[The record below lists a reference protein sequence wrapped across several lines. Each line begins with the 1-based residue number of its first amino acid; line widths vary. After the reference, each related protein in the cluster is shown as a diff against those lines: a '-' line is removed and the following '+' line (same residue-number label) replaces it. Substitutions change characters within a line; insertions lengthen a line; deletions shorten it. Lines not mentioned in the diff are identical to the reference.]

1 MELAAWPDK
10 KDDGRATRVSHPKE
24 ISPMTLPQHDPAWL
38 ERMYNNRALV
48 PDHMDYLQRW
58 ARDSAQVRANA
69 PCVLDVAY
77 GTAAGETLDIFPA
90 AGASGATAAPV
101 PVLMF
106 IHGGYW
112 RSLDKSDHSFIAPPF
127 TRAGFCVVIVNYAL
141 CPGTPAAPVTIPR
154 ILRQMEEAMV
164 WAWHHVGAHGGDRSR
179 ITVAGHSAGGQLA
192 AMLLTSVWSLIGK
205 GLPDGLVRNALSISG
220 VHDLEPIMHTPMFQA
235 DLKLTDQQVL
245 QCSPARLL
253 EPAVGTLYCA
263 VGGDE
268 SPEFLRQ
275 NQLMQDAWGSH
286 FVPRS
291 VALPGLNHFSVLDAL
306 ARPGHDLH
314 HMAQNLLR
322 A

>member
-1 MELAAWPDK
+1 
-10 KDDGRATRVSHPKE
+10 
-24 ISPMTLPQHDPAWL
+24 MTLPLYDPAWL

-48 PDHMDYLQRW
+48 PDHMDYFGRW
-58 ARDSAQVRANA
+58 ARDSAQVRANI
-69 PCVLDVAY
+69 PCALDVAY
-77 GTAAGETLDIFPA
+77 GTGVGETLDVFPSA
-90 AGASGATAAPV
+90 RTTGGPV
-101 PVLMF
+101 PVLVF

-127 TRAGFCVVIVNYAL
+127 TQAGLCVVVVNYAL
-141 CPGTPAAPVTIPR
+141 CPGTPDAPVNIPH
-154 ILRQMEEAMV
+154 IARQMEKALGWV
-164 WAWHHVGAHGGDRSR
+164 WHQIAAHGGDPRR

-192 AMLLTSVWSLIGK
+192 ALLLTSVWPLIGK

-220 VHDLEPIMHTPMFQA
+220 VHDLEPIMHTPMYQSV
-235 DLKLTDQQVL
+235 LHLTEQQVL

-253 EPAVGTLYCA
+253 EPPTGTLYCA
-263 VGGDE
+263 VGADE

-291 VALPGLNHFSVLDAL
+291 VALPGLNHFSIVDAL
-306 ARPGHDLH
+306 AKPGHDLH

>member
-1 MELAAWPDK
+1 
-10 KDDGRATRVSHPKE
+10 
-24 ISPMTLPQHDPAWL
+24 MTLPLHDPAWL

-58 ARDSAQVRANA
+58 AGDSARVRASQ

-77 GTAAGETLDIFPA
+77 GAGVGEVLDVFPA
-90 AGASGATAAPV
+90 SRAEGSGV
-101 PVLMF
+101 PVLVF
-106 IHGGYW
+106 VHGGYW

-127 TRAGFCVVIVNYAL
+127 VRAGFCVVVVNYAL
-141 CPGTPAAPVTIPR
+141 CPGTPDAPVTIPH
-154 ILRQMEEAMV
+154 ILRQMEKALEWV
-164 WAWHHVGAHGGDRSR
+164 WHHIASHGGDPRR

-192 AMLLTSVWSLIGK
+192 AMLLTSVWPLIGRD
-205 GLPDGLVRNALSISG
+205 LPDGLVRNAMSISG
-220 VHDLEPIMHTPMFQA
+220 VHDLEPIMHTPMYQSV
-235 DLKLTDQQVL
+235 LNLTEQQVL

-253 EPAVGTLYCA
+253 EPASGTLYCV

-291 VALPGLNHFSVLDAL
+291 VALPGLHHFSIVDAL
-306 ARPGHDLH
+306 ATPGHDLH

>member
-1 MELAAWPDK
+1 
-10 KDDGRATRVSHPKE
+10 
-24 ISPMTLPQHDPAWL
+24 MTLPLHDPAWL

-58 ARDSAQVRANA
+58 AGDSAAVRANV

-77 GTAAGETLDIFPA
+77 GPGVGETLDIFPSTRDPGVSS
-90 AGASGATAAPV
+90 AGV
-101 PVLMF
+101 PVLVF

-127 TRAGFCVVIVNYAL
+127 TQAGFCVVNVNYAL
-141 CPGTPAAPVTIPR
+141 CPGTSEAPVTIPH
-154 ILRQMEEAMV
+154 IVRQMERALGWV
-164 WAWHHVGAHGGDRSR
+164 YANIAGHGGDARR

-192 AMLLTSVWSLIGK
+192 AMLLTSVWPLIGK

-220 VHDLEPIMHTPMFQA
+220 VHDLEPIMYTPMYQSV
-235 DLKLTDQQVL
+235 LHLTAQQVL

-253 EPAVGTLYCA
+253 EPPAGRLFCA

-275 NQLMQDAWGSH
+275 NQLMQNAWGSH
-286 FVPRS
+286 FVARS
-291 VALPGLNHFSVLDAL
+291 QALPGLHHFSIVDAL
-306 ARPGHDLH
+306 AQPGHDLH
-314 HMAQNLLR
+314 HMTLNLLR
-322 A
+322 S

>member
-1 MELAAWPDK
+1 
-10 KDDGRATRVSHPKE
+10 
-24 ISPMTLPQHDPAWL
+24 MTLPLYDPAWL

-48 PDHMDYLQRW
+48 PDHMDYFQRW
-58 ARDSAQVRANA
+58 AQDSAQVRANV
-69 PCVLDVAY
+69 PCALDVTY
-77 GTAAGETLDIFPA
+77 GTGVGETLDVFPSTRT
-90 AGASGATAAPV
+90 AGVPV
-101 PVLMF
+101 PVLVF

-127 TRAGFCVVIVNYAL
+127 TQAGFCVVVVNYAL
-141 CPGTPAAPVTIPR
+141 CPGTPQAPVTIPH
-154 ILRQMEEAMV
+154 IARQMEKALGWV
-164 WAWHHVGAHGGDRSR
+164 WHHIAAHGGDPQR

-192 AMLLTSVWSLIGK
+192 ALLLTSVWSLIGK

-220 VHDLEPIMHTPMFQA
+220 VHDLEPVMHTPMYQSV
-235 DLKLTDQQVL
+235 LHLTEQQVL

-253 EPAVGTLYCA
+253 EPPTGTLYCA
-263 VGGDE
+263 VGADE

-291 VALPGLNHFSVLDAL
+291 VALPGLNHFSIVDAL
-306 ARPGHDLH
+306 AKPGHDLH
-314 HMAQNLLR
+314 HMVQNLLR

>member
-1 MELAAWPDK
+1 
-10 KDDGRATRVSHPKE
+10 
-24 ISPMTLPQHDPAWL
+24 MTLPEHDPAWL

-58 ARDSAQVRANA
+58 ARDSAQVRAQV
-69 PCVLDVAY
+69 PCVIDVPY
-77 GTAAGETLDIFPA
+77 GPQPGETLDVFPSARPAA
-90 AGASGATAAPV
+90 AGAGAPV
-101 PVLMF
+101 LVF

-127 TRAGFCVVIVNYAL
+127 TQAGMCVVVVNYAL
-141 CPGTPAAPVTIPR
+141 CPGTPEAPVTMAHIV
-154 ILRQMEEAMV
+154 RQMEHALAWV
-164 WAWHHVGAHGGDRSR
+164 WRHIASHGGDPRR

-192 AMLLTSVWSLIGK
+192 ALLLTSVWPLIGD
-205 GLPDGLVRNALSISG
+205 GLPDGMVRSALSISG
-220 VHDLEPIMHTPMFQA
+220 LHDLEPVMYTPFLQES
-235 DLKLTDQQVL
+235 LHLTEQQVL
-245 QCSPARLL
+245 QYSPARLL
-253 EPAVGTLYCA
+253 EPPTGRLFCA

-291 VALPGLNHFSVLDAL
+291 QVLPGLHHFSILDAL

-314 HMAQNLLR
+314 HMALNLLR

>member
-1 MELAAWPDK
+1 MN
-10 KDDGRATRVSHPKE
+10 
-24 ISPMTLPQHDPAWL
+24 LPLHDPAWL

-48 PDHMDYLQRW
+48 PEHMDYLQRW
-58 ARDSAQVRANA
+58 AEDSARVRASR
-69 PCVLDVAY
+69 PCLLDVAY
-77 GTAAGETLDIFPA
+77 GTGVGEVLDVFPA
-90 AGASGATAAPV
+90 ARVPGTGV
-101 PVLMF
+101 PVLVF

-127 TRAGFCVVIVNYAL
+127 VQAGFCVVVVNYAL
-141 CPGTPAAPVTIPR
+141 CPGTPEAPVTIPH
-154 ILRQMEEAMV
+154 IVRQMEKALEWV
-164 WAWHHVGAHGGDRSR
+164 WRHIASHGGDPRR

-192 AMLLTSVWSLIGK
+192 AMLLTSVWPLIGA
-205 GLPDGLVRNALSISG
+205 GLPDGLVRNALSMSG
-220 VHDLEPIMHTPMFQA
+220 VHDLEPIMHTPMYQSV
-235 DLKLTDQQVL
+235 LHLTEQQVL

-253 EPAVGTLYCA
+253 EPAAGTLYCA
-263 VGGDE
+263 VGADE

-291 VALPGLNHFSVLDAL
+291 VALPGLHHFSIVDAL
-306 ARPGHDLH
+306 ATPGHDLH

>member
-1 MELAAWPDK
+1 MNQPLY
-10 KDDGRATRVSHPKE
+10 
-24 ISPMTLPQHDPAWL
+24 DPAWL

-48 PDHMDYLQRW
+48 TDHMDYLQRW
-58 ARDSAQVRANA
+58 AEDSAQVRANQ
-69 PCVLDVAY
+69 PCVLDVPY
-77 GTAAGETLDIFPA
+77 GAGGGETLDVFPA
-90 AGASGATAAPV
+90 VRAVPGGV
-101 PVLMF
+101 PVLVF

-112 RSLDKSDHSFIAPPF
+112 QALDKSDHSFIAPAF
-127 TRAGFCVVIVNYAL
+127 TQAGFCVVVVNYAL
-141 CPGTPAAPVTIPR
+141 CPGTPDAPVNIPH
-154 ILRQMEEAMV
+154 IARQMEKALGWV
-164 WAWHHVGAHGGDRSR
+164 WHQIAAHGGDPRR

-192 AMLLTSVWSLIGK
+192 ALLLTSVWPLIGK

-220 VHDLEPIMHTPMFQA
+220 VHDLEPIMHTPMYQSV
-235 DLKLTDQQVL
+235 LHLTEQQVL

-253 EPAVGTLYCA
+253 EPPTGTLYCA
-263 VGGDE
+263 VGADE

-291 VALPGLNHFSVLDAL
+291 VALPGLNHFSIVDAL
-306 ARPGHDLH
+306 AKPGHDLH

>member
-1 MELAAWPDK
+1 
-10 KDDGRATRVSHPKE
+10 
-24 ISPMTLPQHDPAWL
+24 MTLPLHDPAWL

-58 ARDSAQVRANA
+58 AHDSAQVRANL
-69 PCVLDVAY
+69 PSLLDVAY
-77 GTAAGETLDIFPA
+77 GAGAGEMLDIFPSARA
-90 AGASGATAAPV
+90 AGSAGAPV
-101 PVLMF
+101 PVLVF

-112 RSLDKSDHSFIAPPF
+112 RALDKSDHSFIAPPF
-127 TRAGFCVVIVNYAL
+127 TQAGFCVVVVNYAL
-141 CPGTPAAPVTIPR
+141 CPGTTEAPVTIPH
-154 ILRQMEEAMV
+154 ILRQMEKALGWV
-164 WAWHHVGAHGGDRSR
+164 WHNIAAHGGDPKR
-179 ITVAGHSAGGQLA
+179 ITVAGHSAGGHLA

-220 VHDLEPIMHTPMFQA
+220 IHDLDPIMYTPMLQSV
-235 DLKLTDQQVL
+235 LNLTEQQVL

-253 EPAVGTLYCA
+253 EPPVGQLYCV

-291 VALPGLNHFSVLDAL
+291 QALPGLHHFSIVDAL
-306 ARPGHDLH
+306 AKPGHDLH
-314 HMAQNLLR
+314 HMALNLLR

>member
-1 MELAAWPDK
+1 
-10 KDDGRATRVSHPKE
+10 
-24 ISPMTLPQHDPAWL
+24 MTLPLYDPAWL

-48 PDHMDYLQRW
+48 PDHMDYFERW
-58 ARDSAQVRANA
+58 ARDSAQVRAHI
-69 PCVLDVAY
+69 PCALDVAY
-77 GTAAGETLDIFPA
+77 GTGVGETLDVFPSA
-90 AGASGATAAPV
+90 RTTGGPV
-101 PVLMF
+101 PVLVF

-127 TRAGFCVVIVNYAL
+127 TQAGCGVVVVNYAL
-141 CPGTPAAPVTIPR
+141 CPGTPDAPVNIPH
-154 ILRQMEEAMV
+154 IARQMEKALGWV
-164 WAWHHVGAHGGDRSR
+164 WHQIAAHGGAPRR

-192 AMLLTSVWSLIGK
+192 ALLLTSVWPLIGK

-220 VHDLEPIMHTPMFQA
+220 VHDLEPIMHTPMYQSV
-235 DLKLTDQQVL
+235 LHLTEQQVL

-253 EPAVGTLYCA
+253 EPPTGTLYCA
-263 VGGDE
+263 VGADE

-291 VALPGLNHFSVLDAL
+291 VALPGLNHFSIVDAL
-306 ARPGHDLH
+306 AKPGHDLH